1 MVVMIGSGVVAV
13 RATIRAQ
20 ALGWFSAPVT
30 AARFRHVGGSAA
42 WRYPARAMAIVY
54 RMTAKGVAEI
64 ETQAHRLLPRLRSAL
79 ILVDGKKSDGE

>member
-1 MVVMIGSGVVAV
+1 
-13 RATIRAQ
+13 
-20 ALGWFSAPVT
+20 
-30 AARFRHVGGSAA
+30 
-42 WRYPARAMAIVY
+42 MAIVY